1 MRIIQVIRSMTFGG
15 AENHV
20 LSLSLGLRA
29 RGHEILVAAPAG
41 SWIDAQCQAN
51 GLPVE
56 TVPMRG
62 IADVFS
68 YWKLHRLIQRW
79 RADIVHAHQVRPS
92 QYVGIAAL
100 GTRAVPVSTVHS
112 TTSSKHMRRCR
123 HLIAVADAV
132 KENLVRHRYPEERI
146 TRIYNG
152 VPDVVRGARSL
163 LRRELHIPEGQVA
176 VVLAGRF
183 HRDKGQDWLV
193 EAGKACVDN
202 IHVYF
207 IGDMA
212 TPFGQEVTALAGGDA
227 RFHFLGYRPDVQ
239 RILPAFDLYAAP
251 SRREAFSLALVEAS
265 AARLPIVG
273 MRVGGIPES
282 VLDGE
287 TGLLVEAGNTAAF
300 ALAIQKL
307 ASNPALREKMGYRAR
322 ERYEQLFT
330 VEQMLAQTEQVYQ
343 RLLEAA

>member
-20 LSLSLGLRA
+20 LSLSLGLREK
-29 RGHEILVAAPAG
+29 GHEVLVAVPTG
-41 SWIDAQCQAN
+41 SWIDAQCRAN
-51 GLPVE
+51 RLPVE
-56 TVPMRG
+56 TLPMRG
-62 IADVFS
+62 IADIFS

-92 QYVGIAAL
+92 QYVGIATL

-112 TTSSKHMRRCR
+112 STSNKHMRRCR

-132 KENLVRHRYPEERI
+132 KENLIRHHYPEERI

-152 VPDVVRGARSL
+152 VLDVCGGGERSL
-163 LRRELHIPEGQVA
+163 LRRELHIPEGQFA
-176 VVLAGRF
+176 VVMAGRF

-193 EAGKACVDN
+193 YAGKSLRDD
-202 IHVYF
+202 IHFYF
-207 IGDMA
+207 IGDTA
-212 TPFGQEVTALAGGDA
+212 TPFGQEVFALVGKDA

-265 AARLPIVG
+265 AAQLPIVG

-287 TGLLVEAGNTAAF
+287 TGLLVEAGNTVAF
-300 ALAIQKL
+300 ALGNL
-307 ASNPALREKMGYRAR
+307 
-322 ERYEQLFT
+322 
-330 VEQMLAQTEQVYQ
+330 
-343 RLLEAA
+343 